1 MIRKSIVSLLIL
13 ILLQPISAK
22 KIIIKMATLAPEGT
36 EWHGLLVDLGQRW
49 QKETNGE
56 VRLRIYPGGVVG
68 DETDMVRKMR
78 IGQIHGAAMSTE
90 GMSEINPYF
99 TSFYMP
105 MLYQSYDEV
114 DYVREKLNE
123 ELITKTEEN
132 GFKLLTMVDV
142 GWVYWFSTEPVLIPS
157 DLKKLKIFIWAGDYK
172 STQLYETHG
181 YQPIPLAMTDV
192 LSGLQTGL
200 ISAIGFN
207 PMYTLAQSEINP
219 YFTSFYMPM
228 LYQSYD
234 EVDYVREKL
243 NEELI
248 TKTEENGFKL
258 LTMVD
263 VGWVYWFSTE
273 PVLIPSDLKKLKI
286 FIWAGDYKST
296 QLYETHGYQPIP
308 LAMTDVLSGLQTGL
322 ISAIGFNPM
331 YTLAQQL
338 FGIADNMLD
347 MKWGNLTAAIIVDMK
362 TWNRI
367 DPKYQEVMLSV
378 AQDIGKGFQEK
389 NRYES
394 DKAIGVMEEYGL
406 KINRPNPSQFNEWET
421 LIEKMT
427 PDFRGTVI
435 EEKAFDRLMDIMKEM
450 KSH

>member
-1 MIRKSIVSLLIL
+1 MNFFIKQKMIKKYLVLLFTFFF
-13 ILLQPISAK
+13 LQPIVAK
-22 KIIIKMATLAPEGT
+22 KIVIKMATLAPEGT
-36 EWHGLLVDLGQRW
+36 EWHGLLVDLGQQW

-105 MLYQSYDEV
+105 LLYQSYDEV
-114 DYVREKLNE
+114 DFVREKLKH
-123 ELITKTEEN
+123 ELVTETEKN

-142 GWVYWFSTEPVLIPS
+142 GWVYWFSTEPVLTPS
-157 DLKKLKIFIWAGDYK
+157 DLKDLKIFIWAGDYK

-181 YQPIPLAMTDV
+181 YQPV
-192 LSGLQTGL
+192 
-200 ISAIGFN
+200 
-207 PMYTLAQSEINP
+207 
-219 YFTSFYMPM
+219 
-228 LYQSYD
+228 
-234 EVDYVREKL
+234 
-243 NEELI
+243 
-248 TKTEENGFKL
+248 
-258 LTMVD
+258 
-263 VGWVYWFSTE
+263 
-273 PVLIPSDLKKLKI
+273 
-286 FIWAGDYKST
+286 
-296 QLYETHGYQPIP
+296 P

-362 TWNRI
+362 IWNRI
-367 DPKYQEVMLSV
+367 DPKHQEIMMRI
-378 AQDIGKGFQEK
+378 AQNIGTEFQKK

-394 DKAIGVMEEYGL
+394 DKAVGVMEEYGL
-406 KINRPNPSQFNEWET
+406 KVNRPNQSQFNEWET
-421 LIEKMT
+421 LIEDMT
-427 PDFRGTVI
+427 PNFRGTVI
-435 EEKAFDRLMDIMKEM
+435 DEKAFDRLMDIMKEM
-450 KSH
+450 ESH

>member
-207 PMYTLAQSEINP
+207 PMYTLAQ
-219 YFTSFYMPM
+219 
-228 LYQSYD
+228 
-234 EVDYVREKL
+234 
-243 NEELI
+243 
-248 TKTEENGFKL
+248 
-258 LTMVD
+258 
-263 VGWVYWFSTE
+263 
-273 PVLIPSDLKKLKI
+273 
-286 FIWAGDYKST
+286 
-296 QLYETHGYQPIP
+296 
-308 LAMTDVLSGLQTGL
+308 
-322 ISAIGFNPM
+322 
-331 YTLAQQL
+331 QL

-367 DPKYQEVMLSV
+367 DSKYQEVMLSV

-406 KINRPNPSQFNEWET
+406 KVNRPNPSQFNEWET

-450 KSH
+450 ESH